1 MNQFRKFDRSFLP
14 LPQDGEHWWSIW
26 YYLLVER
33 ILWIL
38 LSLVCGFPVYIH
50 HGKFL
55 LFKLS
60 LLYHVQVVRC
70 QYGWYCS
77 CPTLFLT
84 TTAVPFLLLA
94 IYDCSV
100 HFTENFTP
108 DKLALPECS
117 TNGYWI
123 VLPFLPIN
131 ALISCYSSNDRNKD
145 LFIICKKCRVK
156 KICFSPP
163 PYLPGFIDLFHSTT
177 RYIWNSFVVSHK
189 AMTLLLWTKHKN
201 SNKQF

>member
-1 MNQFRKFDRSFLP
+1 MGNFSFLNC
-14 LPQDGEHWWSIW
+14 LCFTTYKSFVASTVGTVLVRHFSWLQRL
-26 YYLLVER
+26 YLFT
-33 ILWIL
+33 L
-38 LSLVCGFPVYIH
+38 L
-50 HGKFL
+50 
-55 LFKLS
+55 
-60 LLYHVQVVRC
+60 
-70 QYGWYCS
+70 
-77 CPTLFLT
+77 
-84 TTAVPFLLLA
+84 LLLA
-94 IYDCSV
+94 IYDRSV